1 MRPAPAFL
9 FSKRK
14 GGKKR
19 PKGRALNSHGE
30 FNGVKHSLPGSG
42 PPINASPADSNL
54 SRADLE
60 VDVYVRLSQPAVPP
74 GSVSD
79 RNAEAATKSRLVL
92 PPKVK
97 FAAGQIRLMS
107 AGEIFLT
114 ATI

>member
-1 MRPAPAFL
+1 M
-9 FSKRK
+9 
-14 GGKKR
+14 
-19 PKGRALNSHGE
+19 NSHGE

-42 PPINASPADSNL
+42 PPMNASPADSNL

-60 VDVYVRLSQPAVPP
+60 VDVYVRLSILAVPP

-79 RNAEAATKSRLVL
+79 RNVEAARKSRLVL
-92 PPKVK
+92 PPMVM

-107 AGEIFLT
+107 AQKIFLT